1 MLFYR
6 HKKRIV
12 LKPPALLLNKGK
24 IGNVLLER
32 EKRLTEKLLF
42 LCDYLFIIY
51 CGRVL
56 AVFSSLYIIGCKK
69 PQLYKLPQVYKQW
82 VSCKCRTG

>member
-32 EKRLTEKLLF
+32 EKRLVEKLFF

-56 AVFSSLYIIGCKK
+56 AVFSALYVIGCKK
-69 PQLYKLPQVYKQW
+69 SQFYKLPQVYKQW
-82 VSCKCRTG
+82 VSCECRR